1 MKKGYATT
9 IGNFDGLHQ
18 GHMALI
24 TKIKTQAKKLNLKTK
39 IITFNPYP
47 FEFFKLEK
55 NRILSE
61 QDKNR
66 ILSDLKIDY
75 VNAINFSDHFRNTSA
90 EDFFSEYLLKK
101 DVKYLIVGKDFK
113 FGKDRSGDLK
123 LLKTLCDRNEIILE
137 ILEDFEI
144 NGSKISSTLIRELLQ
159 HGKFQEASK
168 LLGRTYQISGKVIKG
183 KSLGKR
189 ISTPTAN
196 IDIENKEFCFSGV
209 FLGKTEIDQIGYF
222 CIVNFGP
229 KPTFDDYEQSLEVH
243 ILDYDGNVY
252 DEALSIEFLCKIRDQ
267 IRFNSID
274 ELKNQINEDKI
285 KAEEL
290 KELYE

>member
-9 IGNFDGLHQ
+9 IGNFDGFHK
-18 GHMALI
+18 GHMALME
-24 TKIKTQAKKLNLKTK
+24 KIKTQAKKMDLKTK

-61 QDKNR
+61 LDKNI
-66 ILSDLKIDY
+66 ILRDLKIDH
-75 VNAINFSDHFRNTSA
+75 VNVINFNDHFRNTSA
-90 EDFFSEYLLKK
+90 EDFF
-101 DVKYLIVGKDFK
+101 
-113 FGKDRSGDLK
+113 
-123 LLKTLCDRNEIILE
+123 NEIILE
-137 ILEDFEI
+137 VLEDFEI
-144 NGSKISSTLIRELLQ
+144 DGSKISSTLIRELLMNS
-159 HGKFQEASK
+159 KFQEASK

-229 KPTFDDYEQSLEVH
+229 KPTFDDYQQSLEVH
-243 ILDYDGNVY
+243 ILDYDGNIY

-274 ELKNQINEDKI
+274 ELKNQINKDKI

>member
-9 IGNFDGLHQ
+9 IGNFDGFHK
-18 GHMALI
+18 GHMALME
-24 TKIKTQAKKLNLKTK
+24 KIKTQAKKMDLKTK

-61 QDKNR
+61 LDKNI
-66 ILSDLKIDY
+66 ILSDLKIDH
-75 VNAINFSDHFRNTSA
+75 VNSINFNDHFRNTSA
-90 EDFFSEYLLKK
+90 EDFFNEYLLDE

-113 FGKDRSGDLK
+113 FGKDRLGDLK

-137 ILEDFEI
+137 VLEDFEI
-144 NGSKISSTLIRELLQ
+144 NGSKISSTLIRELLM
-159 HGKFQEASK
+159 HSKFQESSK

-209 FLGKTEIDQIGYF
+209 FLGKTEIDKIGYF

-243 ILDYDGNVY
+243 ILDYDGNIY

-274 ELKNQINEDKI
+274 ELKNQINKDKI

>member
-9 IGNFDGLHQ
+9 IGNFDGLHK

-24 TKIKTQAKKLNLKTK
+24 EKIKTQAKKMDLKTK

-61 QDKNR
+61 LDKNI
-66 ILSDLKIDY
+66 ILSDLKIDH
-75 VNAINFSDHFRNTSA
+75 VNSINFNDHFRNTSA
-90 EDFFSEYLLKK
+90 EDFFNEYLLDE

-113 FGKDRSGDLK
+113 FGKDRLGDLK

-137 ILEDFEI
+137 VLEDFEI
-144 NGSKISSTLIRELLQ
+144 NGSKISSTLIRELLM
-159 HGKFQEASK
+159 HSKFQEASK
-168 LLGRTYQISGKVIKG
+168 LLGKTYQISGKVIKG

-243 ILDYDGNVY
+243 ILDYGGNVY

>member
-24 TKIKTQAKKLNLKTK
+24 AKIKTQAKKLNLKTK

-66 ILSDLKIDY
+66 ILSDLKIDC

-196 IDIENKEFCFSGV
+196 IDIENKKFCFSGV
-209 FLGKTEIDQIGYF
+209 FLCKTEIDQISYF
-222 CIVNFGP
+222 CIVNFGT

-243 ILDYDGNVY
+243 ILDYDGNIY

-267 IRFNSID
+267 IKFNSID

-285 KAEEL
+285 RAEEL

>member
-1 MKKGYATT
+1 M
-9 IGNFDGLHQ
+9 H
-18 GHMALI
+18 
-24 TKIKTQAKKLNLKTK
+24 
-39 IITFNPYP
+39 
-47 FEFFKLEK
+47 
-55 NRILSE
+55 S
-61 QDKNR
+61 
-66 ILSDLKIDY
+66 
-75 VNAINFSDHFRNTSA
+75 
-90 EDFFSEYLLKK
+90 
-101 DVKYLIVGKDFK
+101 
-113 FGKDRSGDLK
+113 
-123 LLKTLCDRNEIILE
+123 
-137 ILEDFEI
+137 
-144 NGSKISSTLIRELLQ
+144 
-159 HGKFQEASK
+159 KFQESSK